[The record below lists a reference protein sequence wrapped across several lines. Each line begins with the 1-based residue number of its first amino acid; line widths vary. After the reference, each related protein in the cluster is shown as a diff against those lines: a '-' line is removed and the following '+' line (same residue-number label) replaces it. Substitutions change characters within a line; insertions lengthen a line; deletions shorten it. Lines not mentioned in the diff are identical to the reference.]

1 MRIRFRVQ
9 LITLRRIRMR
19 IQVTKMVA
27 DPQDCLPQ
35 LVDGVHD
42 GMEAARGQRGN
53 PLLLLRY
60 CARRRLNID
69 LFMGSHVC
77 GQPRAKKRLS
87 HFA

>member
-1 MRIRFRVQ
+1 MMRIRFRVQ

-69 LFMGSHVC
+69 LFMDHLS
-77 GQPRAKKRLS
+77 KKVLHTS
-87 HFA
+87 VADP